1 MRKANTNDLFNV
13 ARLVNEL
20 DLKDVIFNAQKGK
33 EDVERIGFDL
43 VIDVFAKATTKESQ
57 MKIYEVLAQPFEME
71 VEEVGMLELDK
82 LIEAFTT
89 CFDFQTVVNFI
100 KRVNR

>member
-43 VIDVFAKATTKESQ
+43 IIDIFSKATTKESQ

-71 VEEVGMLELDK
+71 VEAVGNLDLDK
-82 LIEAFTT
+82 LFEAITT
-89 CFDFQTVVNFI
+89 CFDFKTVVNFI

>member
-57 MKIYEVLAQPFEME
+57 RKIYEVLAQPFEME
-71 VEEVGMLELDK
+71 VEEVGTLELDK